1 MFSINQ
7 LLQSLAAQETQ
18 LCNTQFLAPCVPGG
32 HIRTRIQGMIY
43 SFTPKP
49 QDFEGWGIFQPVD
62 AKNATL
68 VELAEVWHI
77 DEYLQSLPTLRSRL
91 IYQLQNQTW
100 LAYPVNE
107 ADMQQRFGTARPIVV
122 HLVSEGSSFDVI
134 VARSLGSIFYF
145 EAVDRK
151 ADPEQ
156 AEQLQANIKQLTPIA
171 DLRFSG
177 LTPEM
182 RTAYELVARQT
193 ADFPMPVAAIFT
205 EQPANRSRP
214 IRRDERRLRHALAT
228 GGGALDRFH
237 DRGDYWTVEWST
249 SNGEAHTS
257 AISKSDL
264 TVVTAGICLD
274 GFDEDFDLQSLV
286 GVVEQR
292 WDD

>member
-1 MFSINQ
+1 
-7 LLQSLAAQETQ
+7 
-18 LCNTQFLAPCVPGG
+18 
-32 HIRTRIQGMIY
+32 MIY
-43 SFTPKP
+43 GFTPKP

-68 VELAEVWHI
+68 IESAEVWHI

-107 ADMQQRFGTARPIVV
+107 ADMQQRFGNVRPIVV
-122 HLVSEGSSFDVI
+122 HLVSEGTSFDMI
-134 VARSLGSIFYF
+134 VARSLGSTFYF

-156 AEQLQANIKQLTPIA
+156 AEQLQTNIKRLTPIA
-171 DLRFSG
+171 DLRFPG

-182 RTAYELVARQT
+182 RTAYGLVARQT
-193 ADFPMPVAAIFT
+193 AGFPMPTAETQVP
-205 EQPANRSRP
+205 EQSHPPRLMH
-214 IRRDERRLRHALAT
+214 RDERRLRNALAT
-228 GGGALDRFH
+228 GGGNLDRFQ
-237 DRGDYWTVEWST
+237 DKGDYWTVEWRT
-249 SNGEAHTS
+249 SDGEAHTS
-257 AISKSDL
+257 AISKQDL

-274 GFDEDFDLQSLV
+274 GFDADFDLQSLV

-292 WDD
+292 WDY